1 MKKTQKCSTNASANV
16 WNYRDQI
23 SNPTEQIINA
33 AFNIGNIIGI
43 LQHLINTGVL
53 DGNARVCYAF
63 DAYTMQEMVTSLKK
77 STGKIANGTSK
88 LRELLCHIDSIDP
101 NRDVKLADIEK
112 TINSLMNK

>member
-1 MKKTQKCSTNASANV
+1 MKRTNESSNV

-53 DGNARVCYAF
+53 DGNAKACYAF
-63 DAYTMQEMVTSLKK
+63 DAYTIQEMVTSLKE

-88 LRELLCHIDSIDP
+88 LRGLLSYIDSVDP
-101 NRDVKLADIEK
+101 NRDAKIADIEK
-112 TINSLMNK
+112 TINALMNK